1 MTEPAPIARV
11 TPATDVVRLVQ
22 LTDIHLCQQTGGTL
36 LGMDTD
42 ASLQQVL
49 AQVQRERAQ
58 YDLVLAT
65 GDLSDKGALHAY
77 ERLESY
83 LETLAA
89 PHYWLPGN
97 HDDRDQMLAAARDP
111 ERLTGEIRVG
121 PWQILMLNSQIPR
134 EVGGRLGPAEL
145 ARIETALI
153 QAEAE
158 GLHSLLCM
166 HHQPVAVGS
175 AWIDEQMVADAD
187 AFWALT
193 ERFAGVR
200 AVLWGHVHQQIDR
213 QRGSVELMASPS
225 TCVQFAP
232 GSDNFK
238 ADAQAPGYRWL
249 DLHPDGRIESAVSRL
264 TTSLYVDL
272 ESGGYLD

>member
-22 LTDIHLCQQTGGTL
+22 LTDIHLCQQAGGTL

-89 PHYWLPGN
+89 HHYWLPGN

-111 ERLTGEIRVG
+111 ERLTGKSELGRGRFSCSIRRF
-121 PWQILMLNSQIPR
+121 PA
-134 EVGGRLGPAEL
+134 RLAG
-145 ARIETALI
+145 
-153 QAEAE
+153 
-158 GLHSLLCM
+158 
-166 HHQPVAVGS
+166 
-175 AWIDEQMVADAD
+175 AWDLRS
-187 AFWALT
+187 W
-193 ERFAGVR
+193 R
-200 AVLWGHVHQQIDR
+200 ASRRL
-213 QRGSVELMASPS
+213 S
-225 TCVQFAP
+225 
-232 GSDNFK
+232 
-238 ADAQAPGYRWL
+238 
-249 DLHPDGRIESAVSRL
+249 SRL
-264 TTSLYVDL
+264 KPRVCTVCCACTINRWP
-272 ESGGYLD
+272 

>member
-1 MTEPAPIARV
+1 
-11 TPATDVVRLVQ
+11 
-22 LTDIHLCQQTGGTL
+22 
-36 LGMDTD
+36 
-42 ASLQQVL
+42 
-49 AQVQRERAQ
+49 
-58 YDLVLAT
+58 
-65 GDLSDKGALHAY
+65 
-77 ERLESY
+77 
-83 LETLAA
+83 
-89 PHYWLPGN
+89 
-97 HDDRDQMLAAARDP
+97 
-111 ERLTGEIRVG
+111 
-121 PWQILMLNSQIPR
+121 
-134 EVGGRLGPAEL
+134 
-145 ARIETALI
+145 
-153 QAEAE
+153 
-158 GLHSLLCM
+158 M